1 MERGTQDVESG
12 KAVIAK
18 AGDSFRS
25 ITQAVDGLTQQ
36 SEAILAGACQSAKRA
51 EGLVDVMESIHRS
64 SIDVASETQSVS
76 AATEEQSASMDE
88 VVAASENLARLSE
101 RLSSSV
107 SKFHIG

>member
-88 VVAASENLARLSE
+88 VAQASRKLAELSKDLQDAAA
-101 RLSSSV
+101 
-107 SKFHIG
+107 KFRI

>member
-76 AATEEQSASMDE
+76 AATEEQTSTMNEIANASRSLAEMAQKLQE
-88 VVAASENLARLSE
+88 AAA
-101 RLSSSV
+101 
-107 SKFHIG
+107 KFQI